1 MSKVLP
7 AKGFRDFT
15 PAVKRRKE
23 ELLATIR
30 ACYLRYGF
38 DEIETPAAEPIE
50 RLRGSEGGENLA
62 MIFEIMR
69 RGLGAEDLAKTASP
83 AELSDLGLRYD
94 LTVPLARYYA
104 SNHAELPPV
113 FRAIQIGPV
122 WRAEKPQKGRYRQF
136 TQCDID
142 ILGDASALA
151 EIELIVA
158 TLEALRDIGLSDAT
172 VRINDRRFLD
182 ALIAGAGLG
191 ADGKAKALILIDKL
205 DKTGLDG
212 VIASL
217 ADAFPG
223 GPGEAL
229 GGTLRALAE
238 AADPTIEQ
246 FLGRVP
252 SCEPAAVAEHR
263 AIITAV
269 RAVAGDASIRFDPT
283 LVRGLGYYTGPIFE
297 VRHPASRGSV
307 GGGGRYDNMIGKFLG
322 EQVPATG
329 FSLGFDRLLEIIGD
343 LAASAA
349 ADPDRVGL
357 IYEDTD
363 APARVIERQQELL
376 RRGLT
381 VRLVRAARNKQR
393 MFDELLRAGFG
404 RVQRMAD
411 DASAFRDLGG
421 HS

>member
-1 MSKVLP
+1 MSRVLP

-15 PAVKRRKE
+15 PGLKRRKE
-23 ELLATIR
+23 DLLGTIR
-30 ACYLRYGF
+30 ACYRRYGF
-38 DEIETPAAEPIE
+38 DEIETPVAEPIE

-62 MIFEIMR
+62 MIFEILR
-69 RGLGAEDLAKTASP
+69 RGLTADDLRTAESP
-83 AELSDLGLRYD
+83 ADLCDLGLRYD

-104 SNHAELPPV
+104 TNQADLPPV

-142 ILGDASALA
+142 ILGEPGAIA

-158 TLEALRDIGLSDAT
+158 TLEALRDIGLADAT

-182 ALIAGAGLG
+182 AVIAGAGLG
-191 ADGKAKALILIDKL
+191 AGDKAKALILIDKL
-205 DKTGLDG
+205 DKIGRDEVVG
-212 VIASL
+212 SL
-217 ADAFPG
+217 ATAFPG
-223 GPGEAL
+223 GAGAKLGDALFGANTPAPPGEL
-229 GGTLRALAE
+229 ME
-238 AADPTIEQ
+238 
-246 FLGRVP
+246 
-252 SCEPAAVAEHR
+252 
-263 AIITAV
+263 IIDAV
-269 RAVAGDASIRFDPT
+269 RGVAGESSIAFDPT

-322 EQVPATG
+322 QQVPATG
-329 FSLGFDRLLEIIGD
+329 FSLGFDRLLEIIAD
-343 LAASAA
+343 LPEATAA
-349 ADPDRVGL
+349 AHVGL

-363 APARVIERQQELL
+363 APAGVIARQQELL
-376 RRGLT
+376 ARGLS
-381 VRLVRAARNKQR
+381 VRLVRATRNKQR
-393 MFDELLRAGFG
+393 MFDDLVRAGYG

-411 DASAFRDLGG
+411 DSSTFRELDG

>member
-7 AKGFRDFT
+7 AKGFRDFA

-23 ELLATIR
+23 ELLAKIR

-38 DEIETPAAEPIE
+38 DEIETPAAEPID

-62 MIFEIMR
+62 MIFEIMQ
-69 RGLGAEDLAKTASP
+69 RGLSAEDLRKAQSP
-83 AELSDLGLRYD
+83 SELTDLGLRYD

-104 SNHAELPPV
+104 SNHGELPPV

-142 ILGDASALA
+142 ILGDSSPLA

-158 TLEALRDIGLSDAT
+158 TLEALREIGLRDAT

-182 ALIAGAGLG
+182 AVLTESGVPME
-191 ADGKAKALILIDKL
+191 GKAKALILIDKL
-205 DKTGLDG
+205 DKVGRDEVVGSITQ
-212 VIASL
+212 
-217 ADAFPG
+217 AFPDG
-223 GPGEAL
+223 SGA
-229 GGTLRALAE
+229 ALASVLFGPNPPQAPRE
-238 AADPTIEQ
+238 VQEIM
-246 FLGRVP
+246 
-252 SCEPAAVAEHR
+252 S
-263 AIITAV
+263 AV
-269 RAVAGDASIRFDPT
+269 RAVAGDGAISFDPA

-322 EQVPATG
+322 ESVPATG
-329 FSLGFDRLLEIIGD
+329 FSLGFDRLLEILSD
-343 LAASAA
+343 LPVSAGASRE
-349 ADPDRVGL
+349 RVGL

-363 APARVIERQQELL
+363 APATVIARQQALMGQ
-376 RRGLT
+376 GLS
-381 VRLVRAARNKQR
+381 VRLVRSARNKQR
-393 MFDELLRAGFG
+393 MFDDLVRAGYG

-411 DASAFRDLGG
+411 DASTFRDLGG
-421 HS
+421 NS

>member
-15 PAVKRRKE
+15 PGVKRRKE
-23 ELLATIR
+23 ELLSTIR

-38 DEIETPAAEPIE
+38 DEIETPVAEPIE

-62 MIFEIMR
+62 MIFEILR
-69 RGLGAEDLAKTASP
+69 RGLTAEDVNTAGSP
-83 AELSDLGLRYD
+83 AELCDLGLRYD

-104 SNHAELPPV
+104 TNHAELPPV

-142 ILGDASALA
+142 ILGEPSALA

-158 TLEALRDIGLSDAT
+158 TLEALRDIGLRDAT

-191 ADGKAKALILIDKL
+191 AESKARALILIDKV
-205 DKTGLDG
+205 DKVGLDG

-217 ADAFPG
+217 AEAFPG
-223 GPGEAL
+223 GSGDAL
-229 GGTLRALAE
+229 GATLRALAD
-238 AADPTIEQ
+238 AQDVTIEQ
-246 FLGRVP
+246 FLERVP
-252 SCEPAAVAEHR
+252 SCDSAAVGEHQ
-263 AIITAV
+263 AIVTSV
-269 RAVAGDASIRFDPT
+269 RAVAGGASIRFDPT

-322 EQVPATG
+322 EKVPASG

-343 LAASAA
+343 LASSAGAS
-349 ADPDRVGL
+349 PDRVGL
-357 IYEDTD
+357 LYEDTD
-363 APARVIERQQELL
+363 APARVIERQQTLL
-376 RRGLT
+376 ARGLT
-381 VRLVRAARNKQR
+381 VRLVRSARNKTR
-393 MFDELLRAGFG
+393 MFDELLRAGYG

-411 DASAFRDLGG
+411 EASAFRDLGG